1 VRLDKCSVFSRD
13 RTDWDKAAGWT
24 GEARKR
30 GDASY
35 SKAWKVKREKVEKMT
50 GFCCQCI
57 VLFAVKCRSVNR
69 NSTETGKGCV
79 SPSLFSHVIT

>member
-1 VRLDKCSVFSRD
+1 MRLDKCSVFSRD

-57 VLFAVKCRSVNR
+57 VLLTLLHFTANRS
-69 NSTETGKGCV
+69 STETGKGCV